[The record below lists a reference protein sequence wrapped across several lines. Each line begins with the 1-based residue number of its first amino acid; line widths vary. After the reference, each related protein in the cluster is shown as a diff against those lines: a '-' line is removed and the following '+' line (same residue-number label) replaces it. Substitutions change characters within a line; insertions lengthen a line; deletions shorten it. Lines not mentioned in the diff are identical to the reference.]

1 MPHVSVHYK
10 VYIPSGHHRQ
20 PRNASAQI
28 EPNPSSEVDV
38 QTPGKITPLY
48 VDQLPYKLNGGSGLA
63 QLLFWSVTD
72 GTEGQIYPA
81 GSLDQAVGADPL
93 TITAWYWPI
102 SGPGV
107 GDGTTAIIDDAF
119 SAAKGNFIDDTF
131 VTVTSDPSLT
141 SQANAVGIVP
151 TSVNETLQSNNSV
164 PSTSEPFSQWISNG
178 AGVATGNTLNVPAK
192 ATGIAIAVYQKSNV
206 VLNKPPLEV
215 IYGTI
220 FGGVAVGGDG
230 SIVINGVPR
239 PIGPWSPL
247 LSRLIASATVAIGAE
262 KLDKE
267 IGAQVAQLSLQDAF
281 LAIKQVLPSFEKKA
295 GK

>member
-1 MPHVSVHYK
+1 LHYNDGAN
-10 VYIPSGHHRQ
+10 V
-20 PRNASAQI
+20 
-28 EPNPSSEVDV
+28 
-38 QTPGKITPLY
+38 
-48 VDQLPYKLNGGSGLA
+48 A
-63 QLLFWSVTD
+63 QLMFWSVSLTD
-72 GTEGQIYPA
+72 ETEGQIYPA
-81 GSLDQAVGADPL
+81 GPLVQVVGADPL
-93 TITAWYWPI
+93 TITAWYCPI

-107 GDGTTAIIDDAF
+107 DGTTAIIDDAF

-141 SQANAVGIVP
+141 SQANVVGIVP

-206 VLNKPPLEV
+206 VLNKRPEA
-215 IYGTI
+215 ISGTI
-220 FGGVAVGGDG
+220 FGGVAVDGDG
-230 SIVINGVPR
+230 SIVINGVPHR
-239 PIGPWSPL
+239 IGPWSPL

-267 IGAQVAQLSLQDAF
+267 IGSQVAQLSLQDAL
-281 LAIKQVLPSFEKKA
+281 LAIKRVLPSFERKA

>member
-38 QTPGKITPLY
+38 ESPGMITPLY
-48 VDQLPYKLNGGSGLA
+48 VDQLPYQLNGGSGLA
-63 QLLFWSVTD
+63 QLLFWSVTN

-81 GSLDQAVGADPL
+81 GSLEQAVGADPL

-107 GDGTTAIIDDAF
+107 GDGRTAIIDDAF

-164 PSTSEPFSQWISNG
+164 PSTSEPFSQWISKG
-178 AGVATGNTLNVPAK
+178 AGVATGNTLKVPAK

-206 VLNKPPLEV
+206 VLNRRQET
-215 IYGTI
+215 ISGTI

-230 SIVINGVPR
+230 LIVVNGVPR

-267 IGAQVAQLSLQDAF
+267 IGSQVAQLSLQDAL
-281 LAIKQVLPSFEKKA
+281 LAIKQALPSFEKKA
-295 GK
+295 EK